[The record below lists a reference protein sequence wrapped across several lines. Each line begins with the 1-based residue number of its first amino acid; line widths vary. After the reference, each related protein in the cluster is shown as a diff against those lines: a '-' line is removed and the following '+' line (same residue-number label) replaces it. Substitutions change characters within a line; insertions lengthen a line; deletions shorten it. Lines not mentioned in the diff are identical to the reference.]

1 MQLFSRSQ
9 DTAPSNESDKGKLKQ
24 QLEEKMI
31 GLFEQVT
38 SEKNKYY
45 QENSDKLPAPQSV
58 PSIVNSCAIQ
68 NAVISGGAGLV
79 PGPLG
84 MLAVL
89 PEIALIVR
97 NQLSMVYDIGLA
109 YGHGKK
115 LNADVLAS
123 VFGFALG
130 SGTLG
135 LIAIHG
141 QKVLV
146 KRASL
151 RLMQKFVQL
160 MAGKISQR
168 LLKSMVGK
176 WIPVAGAVALAA
188 WSKFSTHAIAGRAK
202 SLFEKD
208 FSVLD
213 EFLDEVAEDEQTTNS
228 QSDTDQNFDDLKI
241 KALINLMRIDGS
253 IADEEQEYI
262 ALLIEKA
269 EIADEVKLELI
280 ENMNQPNK
288 IKIDYTEIKESPEDS
303 VGLII
308 DMVALAKRDNEFH
321 ISERLYIKQVGKI
334 LNISAS
340 DLEEAMS
347 SVQLSVE

>member
-1 MQLFSRSQ
+1 ML
-9 DTAPSNESDKGKLKQ
+9 
-24 QLEEKMI
+24 
-31 GLFEQVT
+31 GLFEQV
-38 SEKNKYY
+38 SREKNKYY
-45 QENSDKLPAPQSV
+45 QENSDKLPTPQGI
-58 PSIVNSCAIQ
+58 PSIVNSYANQ

-97 NQLSMVYDIGLA
+97 NQLSMVYDIGFA

-188 WSKFSTHAIAGRAK
+188 WSKFSTHAIADRAK

-213 EFLDEVAEDEQTTNS
+213 EFLDEAEAEEPTTAS
-228 QSDTDQNFDDLKI
+228 QSNVEKSFDALKI
-241 KALINLMRIDGS
+241 KALMNLMRIDGS
-253 IADEEQEYI
+253 IANEEQEYI
-262 ALLIEKA
+262 ALLIEKT
-269 EIADEVKLELI
+269 EIADDIKLELI
-280 ENMNQPNK
+280 ENMNQSNK
-288 IKIDYTEIKESPEDS
+288 IKIDYSEIRESPEDA

-321 ISERLYIKQVGKI
+321 ISEKLYIKQVGKM

-347 SVQLSVE
+347 SI

>member
-1 MQLFSRSQ
+1 ML
-9 DTAPSNESDKGKLKQ
+9 
-24 QLEEKMI
+24 

-38 SEKNKYY
+38 SEKNNYY
-45 QENSDKLPAPQSV
+45 QKNSDKLPTPQSI
-58 PSIVNSCAIQ
+58 PSIVNAYANQ

-97 NQLSMVYDIGLA
+97 NQLSMVCDIGFA

-176 WIPVAGAVALAA
+176 WLPVAGAVALAA
-188 WSKFSTHAIAGRAK
+188 WSKFSTHAIADRAK

-213 EFLDEVAEDEQTTNS
+213 EFLDEVSEDEKTTDS
-228 QSDTDQNFDDLKI
+228 QSDVEQSFDDLKI
-241 KALINLMRIDGS
+241 KTLINLMRIDGS
-253 IADEEQEYI
+253 ITDEEQEYI

-269 EIADEVKLELI
+269 EIDDDVKLELI
-280 ENMNQPNK
+280 ENINQSNK
-288 IKIDYTEIKESPEDS
+288 VKVDYSEIRESPEDA

-321 ISERLYIKQVGKI
+321 ISEKLYIKQVGKI
-334 LNISAS
+334 LNIAAN

-347 SVQLSVE
+347 SI